1 MLQHDVCRSFS
12 WFYSPL
18 LTQQPV
24 SWYPFHSCHTVMRD
38 AASSL
43 ICIYM
48 FGILEAS
55 FFSIASVKSDQRGEQ
70 FVPTMC

>member
-1 MLQHDVCRSFS
+1 MMYAGPSAGFTVLSSRNG
-12 WFYSPL
+12 L
-18 LTQQPV
+18 